1 MPPLGAGMVCDE
13 LPILSRLRGGRVR
26 LKGSRLGVRKLGPYP
41 WDWLCDLGPG
51 RQSVEGQRE

>member
-1 MPPLGAGMVCDE
+1 MSPLGAGVVYDE
-13 LPILSRLRGGRVR
+13 LRVLTRLRGGGVR
-26 LKGSRLGVRKLGPYP
+26 LKGPKLGVRKLGPYP